1 MNSCWKDTHRYIFH
15 TNKVKYT
22 STWSIHEVRNNQM
35 VKEYWERVLRNT
47 SKTFS
52 RNFLRAVYP
61 SQAQDKFKENK
72 NPVFIIFL
80 GFEDYDGLK
89 ADDRCHATVHK
100 GLQTLVWISCTW
112 ESIQK
117 KLVCRRI
124 RDGPLEK
131 FFGGEGNFRAAGI
144 FFRHQIPCMNFF

>member
-15 TNKVKYT
+15 SNKVKYT
-22 STWSIHEVRNNQM
+22 FTWSIHEVRNNQM
-35 VKEYWERVLRNT
+35 VKEYFEIHPRRFLEIFFALSTPHRLRIN
-47 SKTFS
+47 SKKTKTQCLS
-52 RNFLRAVYP
+52 YFLVW
-61 SQAQDKFKENK
+61 KTMM
-72 NPVFIIFL
+72 V
-80 GFEDYDGLK
+80 LK

-131 FFGGEGNFRAAGI
+131 FFLGVGEFSSR
-144 FFRHQIPCMNFF
+144 RNFFSSSNSL